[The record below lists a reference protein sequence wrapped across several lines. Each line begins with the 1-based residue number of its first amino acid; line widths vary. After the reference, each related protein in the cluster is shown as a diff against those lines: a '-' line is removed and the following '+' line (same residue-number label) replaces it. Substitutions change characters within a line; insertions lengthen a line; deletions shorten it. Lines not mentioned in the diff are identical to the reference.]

1 MMDFFNDYRKLYL
14 TALGLFVLLTILV
27 AIMPAISN
35 QNNNSPLPT
44 EEALSDAAV
53 QGKALYV
60 ANGCVACHTQ
70 QVRNLDMD
78 KVWGKRPSIAADYA
92 DEQRTDLWR
101 NTATLMGTERTGPD
115 LTDIGSRQPS
125 AEWNLLHLY
134 QPRAVV
140 AESIMPAY
148 PWLFEEKAELEE
160 DDVEVPVPD
169 AFRKGVQG
177 KIVATQNALNLVAYL
192 QSLKQAE
199 LPGSMAA
206 PEFLYKR
213 EEKAKTD
220 ASGGEDL
227 GLDGAALYAANCQS
241 CHQANGEGLK
251 GAFPPLKGSQIVLDD
266 NPEVLIDVVMNGYD
280 ARPEFASMPA
290 IGTNMKLSAAE
301 VAAIINHER
310 TSWGNSAR
318 KVPVDE
324 VQKIMDFLKQTA
336 KK

>member
-1 MMDFFNDYRKLYL
+1 MMDFFNDYRRLYL
-14 TALGLFVLLTILV
+14 SALGLFLLLTTLV

-35 QNNNSPLPT
+35 QNNNNPLPT
-44 EEALSDAAV
+44 EKALSDAAMA
-53 QGKALYV
+53 GKALYV

-115 LTDIGSRQPS
+115 LTDVGNRQPS

-148 PWLFEEKAELEE
+148 PWLFEEKVELEE
-160 DDVEVPVPD
+160 GDVEIPVPD
-169 AFRKGVQG
+169 AFRKGVKS
-177 KIVATQNALNLVAYL
+177 KIVATEDALNLVAYL

-199 LPGSMAA
+199 LPSAIPA

-213 EEKAKTD
+213 EENTKT
-220 ASGGEDL
+220 AAAGEDM
-227 GLDGAALYAANCQS
+227 GLDGVSLYAANCQS

-251 GAFPPLKGSQIVLDD
+251 GAFPPLKGSTIVLDD
-266 NPEVLIDVVMNGYD
+266 DPEILIDVVMNGYD
-280 ARPEFASMPA
+280 ARPEYGSMPA

-310 TSWGNSAR
+310 TSWGNNAR
-318 KVPVDE
+318 KVSEEE
-324 VQKIMDFLKQTA
+324 VQKIMDLLKQTA